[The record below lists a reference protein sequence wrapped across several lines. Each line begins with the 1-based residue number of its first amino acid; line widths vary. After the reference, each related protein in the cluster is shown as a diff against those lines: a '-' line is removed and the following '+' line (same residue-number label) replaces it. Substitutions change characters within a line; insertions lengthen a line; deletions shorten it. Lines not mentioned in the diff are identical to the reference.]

1 MAEFPVLLHV
11 DADAFFASVVLR
23 SRPEIVARPV
33 AAVAHVFIASA
44 NYPARDRGV
53 RGGMPVPEALRL
65 CPDLVLVDVPRAE
78 VEEVGDAMFDIFH
91 EVARAVEPGSI
102 EEAFLDVGARDWGA
116 AVQAGRILRERVQR
130 ELGIAV
136 SVGVGRT
143 KLMAKLASRAAK
155 PDGLYVMD
163 AAQEARLRTTLPMT
177 EVWGIGP
184 TTLHKLSTL
193 GVAKLGDLDRIPA
206 DQLMRV
212 CGTTMAR
219 KLSRIRS
226 GTDDAVVHSVERR
239 TALTAEGSIAGF
251 ERPDKTP
258 TELMEACLE
267 RLCRRA
273 ARAGLAGTGITLA
286 LRPESGD
293 APIVLKQN
301 RLVATAEPET
311 WLPIARELL
320 GREWVPRLDGMR
332 VSLTGLIPLERVQQ
346 TLF

>member
-23 SRPEIVARPV
+23 SRPELVARPV

-53 RGGMPVPEALRL
+53 RGGTLVQEALRQ
-65 CPDLVLVDVPRAE
+65 CPELLLFDVPRAE

-91 EVARAVEPGSI
+91 DVARAVEPGSI
-102 EEAFLDVGARDWGA
+102 EEAFLDVGARDWTT
-116 AVQAGRILRERVQR
+116 AVQAGHTLRARVQR

-163 AAQEARLRTTLPMT
+163 AAQEARLRTSLPMT

-193 GVAKLGDLDRIPA
+193 GVAKLGDLDSIPA
-206 DQLMRV
+206 DQLLRV

-219 KLSRIRS
+219 KLSRIRD
-226 GTDDAVVHSVERR
+226 GTDDAVVNSVERR
-239 TALTAEGSIAGF
+239 TVLTAEGAIRGY
-251 ERPDKTP
+251 ERPDKSL
-258 TELMEACLE
+258 TELMETCLE

-273 ARAGLAGTGITLA
+273 DRAGLAGTGITLA
-286 LRPESGD
+286 LKPDSGEP
-293 APIVLKQN
+293 PIVLKQN

-311 WLPIARELL
+311 WLPIGRELL
-320 GREWVPRLDGMR
+320 GHQWVPRLAGMR
-332 VSLTGLIPLERVQQ
+332 VSLTGLIPVERVQQ